1 MQAKSKFIKGLKY
14 TVFATNIVAI
24 ILLLLSVSAW
34 AIVPSKVTF
43 VAYLGLGFPFILV
56 LNVIYLIIWLIF
68 WRWRYALVQ
77 LIVLL
82 LCWSSIFTYFPVHRK
97 TKAHDIPESSIKI
110 LTYNVRGFN
119 WINGKKALDNPILN
133 YIAASGADIV
143 CMQEFA
149 VTSRN
154 DNSSIISEKEFNKI
168 MKDYPYRSIL
178 RLGNR
183 TGSTLYG
190 IACYSK
196 FPINKSA
203 LLPIESTYNGAGIYE
218 INIKGKPVTL
228 VNIHLESNR
237 INAEDKKL
245 YKNFLT
251 NSTDRQTF
259 DQVTNNIQERLGVAY
274 KKRERQADLIANYI
288 EQQDTNATIVCGDFN
303 DTPISYAYHKIKGDM
318 TDAFANTG
326 LGQGIT
332 YHENRF
338 WFRIDFIMHSLAFES
353 YNCTV
358 DKVKY
363 SDHYP
368 VHTYLH
374 FK

>member
-1 MQAKSKFIKGLKY
+1 M
-14 TVFATNIVAI
+14 
-24 ILLLLSVSAW
+24 
-34 AIVPSKVTF
+34 
-43 VAYLGLGFPFILV
+43 
-56 LNVIYLIIWLIF
+56 
-68 WRWRYALVQ
+68 
-77 LIVLL
+77 
-82 LCWSSIFTYFPVHRK
+82 
-97 TKAHDIPESSIKI
+97 
-110 LTYNVRGFN
+110 
-119 WINGKKALDNPILN
+119 
-133 YIAASGADIV
+133 
-143 CMQEFA
+143 
-149 VTSRN
+149 
-154 DNSSIISEKEFNKI
+154 
-168 MKDYPYRSIL
+168 
-178 RLGNR
+178 
-183 TGSTLYG
+183 
-190 IACYSK
+190 
-196 FPINKSA
+196 
-203 LLPIESTYNGAGIYE
+203 
-218 INIKGKPVTL
+218 
-228 VNIHLESNR
+228 
-237 INAEDKKL
+237 
-245 YKNFLT
+245 
-251 NSTDRQTF
+251 
-259 DQVTNNIQERLGVAY
+259 AY